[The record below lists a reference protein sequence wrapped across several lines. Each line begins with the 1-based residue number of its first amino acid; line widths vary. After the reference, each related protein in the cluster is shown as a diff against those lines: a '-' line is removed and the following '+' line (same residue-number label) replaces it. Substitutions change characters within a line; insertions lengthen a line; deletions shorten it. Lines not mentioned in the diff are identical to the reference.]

1 MNKYIVVNQPETW
14 TFASEHVQIISS
26 KDYLTNPEFSK
37 LKKARIFNLC
47 KDYSYQSKGYYV
59 SLLAEARGHLAIP
72 NIKNL
77 VDLAEP
83 KLVKIVSEE
92 FDDLIQQSFKSIKS
106 QEFTLSIYFGQNVAA
121 KYKELSAMFFRHFQI
136 PFLRV
141 KFNFTTRWNIKNI
154 KAISE
159 AEIPEDHK
167 ESMLVFAEQYFAKKR
182 YDTPRTN
189 VTEYDLA
196 ILVQPNDVA
205 PPSNPKALKKFM
217 EIGEKLG
224 FYTEILA
231 PKDLSKL
238 SAFDALLIRQ
248 STEVNNEAYAFARK
262 AQQEDIAIVDYPD
275 AILKCCNK
283 VFMAEALE
291 NAKISTPKTV
301 IVHRDNVNSVLEIT
315 KLPVVLKSPDSTFSF
330 GVKKASTEEEFNE
343 LVSTM
348 LKKSEL
354 VIAQEFS
361 PSDYDWRI
369 GVLDGKAFYA
379 CRYYMAKGHWQI
391 YNWDAKVKDDQ
402 DGNADCLPIEEVPEQ
417 ILKIAIKSARLM
429 GKGLYGID
437 IKEVNGKA
445 LVIEIND
452 NPNIDGGVEDGYY
465 GDQVYIDIL
474 LALKNRIENKI

>member
-1 MNKYIVVNQPETW
+1 MNKYIVVNNPETW
-14 TFASEHVQIISS
+14 TISPEHVKVISS
-26 KDYLTNPEFSK
+26 RDYLTNPEFSK

-59 SLLAEARGHLAIP
+59 SLLAEARGHMAIP
-72 NIKNL
+72 TVKNI
-77 VDLAEP
+77 VDLGEP
-83 KLVKIVSEE
+83 KLVKIVSED
-92 FDDLIQQSFKSIKS
+92 FDDLIQQSLKNIRS

-141 KFNFTTRWNIKNI
+141 KFNFTTRWNIKNL

-159 AEIPEDHK
+159 AEIPNEHR
-167 ESMLVFAEQYFAKKR
+167 ESMLLFAEQYFAKKR
-182 YDTPRTN
+182 YDTPRSN
-189 VTEYDLA
+189 PFEYDLA
-196 ILVQPNDVA
+196 ILVQPEDMA
-205 PPSNPKALKKFM
+205 PPSNARAIRKFT
-217 EIGEKLG
+217 ELAEKMG
-224 FYTEILA
+224 FYTELIS
-231 PKDLSKL
+231 PKELSRL

-262 AQQEDIAIVDYPD
+262 AQQEDIAIVDYPN

-291 NAKISTPKTV
+291 NAGIPTPKTV
-301 IVHRDNVNSVLEIT
+301 IVHKDNKNSVLEKT
-315 KLPVVLKSPDSTFSF
+315 GVPVVLKSPDSTFSF
-330 GVKKASTEEEFNE
+330 GVKKATTEEEYQE
-343 LVSTM
+343 MVTAM

-361 PSDYDWRI
+361 PSEYDWRI
-369 GVLDGKAFYA
+369 GILDGEAFFA

-391 YNWDAKVKDDQ
+391 YNWDAKKKTEQ
-402 DGNADCLPIEEVPEQ
+402 DGNADCLPVEDVPSD
-417 ILKIAIKSARLM
+417 ILKNAIKAAKLM

-452 NPNIDGGVEDGYY
+452 NPNIDAGVEDAYY
-465 GDQVYIDIL
+465 GDKVYIDIL
-474 LALKNRIENKI
+474 QALKNRLENK